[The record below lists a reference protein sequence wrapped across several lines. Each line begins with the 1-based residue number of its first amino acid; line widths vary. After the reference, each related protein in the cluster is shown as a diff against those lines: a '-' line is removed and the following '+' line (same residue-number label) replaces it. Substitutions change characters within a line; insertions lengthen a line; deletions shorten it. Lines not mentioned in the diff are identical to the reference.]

1 MVTYQIDPMHSQV
14 EFGVKHM
21 MFTTVKGRFGK
32 VSGQIQVDEADPT
45 SSTVTATAE
54 AGSVDTGDAQRDGHL
69 RSPDFF
75 DAEQYP
81 LIQFSSKRIQATGSD
96 GRYKL
101 VGDLTIR
108 DVTRE
113 VALEASFLGEGRDP
127 WGGVR
132 AGFNATGAVN
142 RKDFGLQW
150 NVPLEAGGFLV
161 GDTVTINLEV
171 EAVKQSEVVAG

>member
-1 MVTYQIDPMHSQV
+1 MATYQIDPMHSHV

-32 VSGQIQVDEADPT
+32 VSGQIQLDEADPT
-45 SSTVTATAE
+45 RSAVTATAE
-54 AGSVDTGDAQRDGHL
+54 AASVDTGDAQRDGHL

-81 LIQFSSKRIQATGSD
+81 VIVFASRRIQPSGSD

-108 DVTRE
+108 DVSRE
-113 VALEASFLGEGRDP
+113 VALDASFLGEARDP

-132 AGFNATGAVN
+132 AGFSATGAVN

-161 GDTVTINLEV
+161 GESVTINLEV
-171 EAVKQSEVVAG
+171 EAVKQPEGVAA